1 MQRQSG
7 AQAPLWMVARA
18 ATYRHED
25 VMSFPQMAVAPH
37 SPSRC
42 AGADWSGARVTVAV
56 ESTVTFW

>member
-1 MQRQSG
+1 M
-7 AQAPLWMVARA
+7 AALAEIKMVARA
-18 ATYRHED
+18 ATYRQEE

-42 AGADWSGARVTVAV
+42 AGEELRGARVTVSV